1 MRDIVIPDFVAY
13 ILIVLFFVAVLLTIY
28 SGLIAD
34 WLIAREERKK
44 KAAEAKA
51 GAEAKSG

>member
-1 MRDIVIPDFVAY
+1 MRDIVTPGFVAY
-13 ILIVLFFVAVLLTIY
+13 LMLAGLVVAALITIY
-28 SGLIAD
+28 AD
-34 WLIAREERKK
+34 RITDWQMEREERKK

>member
-1 MRDIVIPDFVAY
+1 MRDIVTPGFVAY
-13 ILIVLFFVAVLLTIY
+13 LMLAGLVVAVLLTIY

-44 KAAEAKA
+44 KAAEARA
-51 GAEAKSG
+51 GTKSG